1 MKPHLL
7 ILLLVLLLAAG
18 TEPPR
23 DLYVL
28 SGGYAVTI
36 DGTSNVRDWKEN
48 VGKVTGFMEAE
59 INPDGSIGLTSIR
72 ICMNTM
78 SIKSDMG
85 KVMDNKT
92 YDALKAGAYP
102 EILFT
107 LNTPQRLTPM
117 KNGETTVPVKGWLS
131 LAGVSRPVIM
141 QVRTCSINQG
151 KVEFEGFENLKMTDF
166 GVRPPAALFGTLHA
180 SPDITIHFKTDFIN
194 QTISNNQKN

>member
-1 MKPHLL
+1 MRPYLL
-7 ILLLVLLLAAG
+7 FLPLVVLLAAAI
-18 TEPPR
+18 PVS

-48 VGKVTGFMEAE
+48 VGKVTGFMQAQV
-59 INPDGSIGLTSIR
+59 NSDGSIGLTSIR
-72 ICMNTM
+72 ICMSAL

-92 YDALKAGAYP
+92 YEAIKAGAYP

-107 LNTPQRLTPM
+107 LSTPQRLTPV
-117 KNGETTVPVKGWLS
+117 KNCETTVPVRGWLS
-131 LAGVSRPVIM
+131 LAGVVRPVIM
-141 QVRTCSINQG
+141 RVRTCEISKGSLQ
-151 KVEFEGFENLKMTDF
+151 FEGFQNLNMTDF
-166 GVRPPAALFGTLHA
+166 GVRPPTALFGALRA
-180 SPDITIHFKTDFIN
+180 SPNITIHFKTDFIN